1 MNYIITEFSRYIILV
16 SLGLYLIESVWP
28 LFYKKGDTNEGVYVR
43 QMIYIFLIHTL
54 SMVTLY
60 LVTGSDGYMR
70 LFTLQLIL
78 LFAVNRL
85 MTMIYPRCSKMLVNH
100 MCLLITIGFVELSR
114 ISYDKAFRQY
124 FIVLVALAL
133 SLFIPYI
140 IKKCPFIKN
149 YTLCYGLVGIAA
161 LTLVFTFGKSVN
173 GSKLSYHLFG
183 FTFQPSEFVK
193 ILFIFFVAGML
204 HENAKFIRVIITS
217 IVAAL
222 IVLLLA
228 LSKDLGSA
236 LLYYVVYIAMIFVA
250 TGKIR
255 YSFLGLGAGGMAA
268 YLGYTL
274 FPHVQTR
281 IQIWLDPWTD
291 IDNKGYQLTQ
301 SLFAIGT
308 GGWMGMGLGHGEPST
323 IPFVDEDFMFSA
335 ICEEYGVIFGI
346 MIILLYLVL
355 FVLLLKITLRTKD
368 LYYRLVLVG
377 SFTVLA
383 FQTFLTIGGGTRLI
397 PLTGVTLPLI
407 SNGGSSAMTCIFIF
421 GICIGI
427 SRLPRKKKAEAAKVA
442 ASNDPDN
449 MLDMADEIAMSDE
462 EVLTRKRKI
471 NAVILT
477 VVNSLVFLALIV
489 NIVHYMLGEK
499 EVAVSNEYNIKRQEI
514 IAAGTIRGS
523 IVASDGTVLAETIVD
538 ANGNEIRQYPFRDEY
553 AHIVGYSTYGKTG
566 IENSMNMNLITSNIS
581 FSTRTANGVAGKKNP
596 GDTVN
601 TTLVP
606 QIQDVAYQSLGMYKG
621 AIIVTKVDTGEI
633 LAMVSGPSFDPNTI
647 MENWDKLSNDKKN
660 SPFLNRASQGVY
672 PPGSTFKIVT
682 TYEYMKENPDTYKNY
697 TYTCTGSIKAGDTV
711 IHCFRHNVHGFENLY
726 SSLGNSCNSSYANI
740 GMRLDKT
747 SFANT
752 LLELGFNTDLPVNFE
767 ANQSHVSMREYMGD
781 EEMVQT
787 AIGQGEVQMTPL
799 HLNMITLAIAN
810 DGVMM
815 APYVVSGVT
824 SAEGDAVKSYG
835 PQEVGRVMSSEDAA
849 MLRDL
854 LQYDVQ
860 HGTASRLNTSAFTAA
875 GKTGSAEYMESD
887 DSSHAWF
894 TGYAPADNPQVCV
907 TIILESAGTGGD
919 FCVPIAKRLFTK
931 YFDIYG
937 YPN

>member
-1 MNYIITEFSRYIILV
+1 MSYIITEFSRYIILGA
-16 SLGLYLIESVWP
+16 LGLYLIESVWP
-28 LFYKKGDTNEGVYVR
+28 LFYKKGDTNPGVYIR
-43 QMIYIFLIHTL
+43 QMVYIILIHTL

-60 LVTGSDGYMR
+60 LVTNSDGYMR
-70 LFTLQLIL
+70 LFTLQFILI
-78 LFAVNRL
+78 FAVNRL
-85 MTMIYPRCSKMLVNH
+85 MTMLYPRCSKMLVNH
-100 MCLLITIGFVELSR
+100 MCMLITIGFVELSR

-124 FIVLVALAL
+124 FIVLVSLIIC
-133 SLFIPYI
+133 LFIPYI

-149 YTLCYGLVGIAA
+149 YTTVYGLVGVAA
-161 LTLVFTFGKSVN
+161 LVLVFTFGKSVN

-204 HENAKFIRVIITS
+204 YENCKLPRLIITS
-217 IVAAL
+217 AIAAL
-222 IVLLLA
+222 IVLVLA

-255 YSFLGLGAGGMAA
+255 YSILGLGAGGAAA
-268 YLGYTL
+268 YFGYTM

-281 IQIWLDPWTD
+281 IQIWLDPWMD

-346 MIILLYLVL
+346 MVILLYLVI
-355 FVLLLKITLRTKD
+355 FVLLLKVALRTKD

-377 SFTVLA
+377 SFTLLA

-427 SRLPRKKKAEAAKVA
+427 SRLPRKKKV
-442 ASNDPDN
+442 DPNQDLE
-449 MLDMADEIAMSDE
+449 LDMADQIAMDDE
-462 EVLTRKRKI
+462 EILQKKRKI

-477 VVNSLVFLALIV
+477 VVNGIIFISIIANLI
-489 NIVHYMLGEK
+489 HYMLGEK
-499 EVAVSNEYNIKRQEI
+499 EVAISNEYNIKRQEI

-523 IVASDGTVLAETIVD
+523 IVAADGTILAETLVD
-538 ANGNEIRQYPFRDEY
+538 ANGNELRYYPYNGEY

-566 IENSMNMNLITSNIS
+566 IENSMNMNLITSNVS
-581 FSTRTANGVAGKKNP
+581 FNTRTANGVAGRKNP
-596 GDTVN
+596 GDTVV

-606 QIQDVAYQSLGMYKG
+606 QLQDIAFQSLGMYKG
-621 AIIVTKVDTGEI
+621 AIIVTRVDTGEI
-633 LAMVSGPSFDPNTI
+633 LAMVSGPTFNPNTI
-647 MENWDKLSNDKKN
+647 MEDWDTLAADTNN
-660 SPFLNRASQGVY
+660 SVFLNRATQGIY
-672 PPGSTFKIVT
+672 PPGSTFKVIT

-697 TYTCTGSIKAGDTV
+697 TYTCTGSIKAGDTT
-711 IHCFRHNVHGFENLY
+711 IHCFKHNVHGGENLY

-740 GMRLDKT
+740 GKQLDRT
-747 SFANT
+747 QFADT
-752 LLELGFNTDLPVNFE
+752 LTQLMFNTDLPVNFE
-767 ANQSHVSMREYMGD
+767 AKQSHVSMREYMPED
-781 EEMVQT
+781 ELVQT

-815 APYVVSGVT
+815 TPYVVSGVN
-824 SAEGDAVKSYG
+824 SAEGSVVKTYG
-835 PQEVGRVMSSEDAA
+835 PQEIGRVMDSEDAA
-849 MLRDL
+849 MLRSL
-854 LQYDVQ
+854 LQYDVE
-860 HGTASRLNTSAFTAA
+860 HGTANRLSGQAYTAA
-875 GKTGSAEYMESD
+875 GKTGSAEYKESD
-887 DSSHAWF
+887 DDSHAWF

-907 TIILESAGTGGD
+907 TIILEGAGTGGD
-919 FCVPIAKRLFTK
+919 FCVPIAKRVFTK
-931 YFDIYG
+931 YFEIYG
-937 YPN
+937 MPN